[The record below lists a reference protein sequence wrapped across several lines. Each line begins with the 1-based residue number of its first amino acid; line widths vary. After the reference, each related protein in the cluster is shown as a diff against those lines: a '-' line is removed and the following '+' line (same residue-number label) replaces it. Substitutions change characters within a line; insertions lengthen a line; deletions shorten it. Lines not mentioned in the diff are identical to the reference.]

1 MARVTVA
8 DYASRDKAL
17 LSSGRRDRSRQSLKQ
32 GWNQRLQIRT
42 RCCPAL
48 LEPKAADDIRPPTT
62 RVARAASA
70 TDEHFHAPW
79 IRGRRNGQI
88 SSGSVV
94 IGDEGR
100 LASTGIRACF
110 LILCRLTLLL
120 RPLPSPYCTDLAA
133 DSPAQCGPGG
143 HRRSARRLDRGRM
156 VGAGVTLQAVRSL
169 GTVAQRKNRVRGSC
183 DGHLA
188 SPGKHFHCADNDRLQ
203 EPMAANGTKTAHPDL
218 QLQPLTNTGQ

>member
-8 DYASRDKAL
+8 DYTSRDKAS

-42 RCCPAL
+42 SCCPAL

-62 RVARAASA
+62 RVAGAASA

-79 IRGRRNGQI
+79 IRGSAQWTI

-100 LASTGIRACF
+100 LASTIAFLNHACKGLDPRTRFWTWDLSQLIAGERTNLPVSKDPGGDKDRGAIEGRARFVVAPETQTCSNLKRCDGIRIGEPAGV
-110 LILCRLTLLL
+110 
-120 RPLPSPYCTDLAA
+120 PGSP
-133 DSPAQCGPGG
+133 
-143 HRRSARRLDRGRM
+143 RRLNTCEWLPKGALRGR
-156 VGAGVTLQAVRSL
+156 
-169 GTVAQRKNRVRGSC
+169 RG
-183 DGHLA
+183 G
-188 SPGKHFHCADNDRLQ
+188 R
-203 EPMAANGTKTAHPDL
+203 
-218 QLQPLTNTGQ
+218 